1 MWNNYR
7 SCKISKISNY
17 IELIYT
23 NGAARLFTNR
33 TYEVAG
39 HVWHWQGSPGR
50 YYDIEGMPQLYGG
63 EWRPVP
69 GGTNLPG
76 AETITWTNLFY
87 GRTNQLELFRIRA
100 RVE

>member
-1 MWNNYR
+1 MKKLV
-7 SCKISKISNY
+7 STKFG
-17 IELIYT
+17 LIGGLLLACASGWGQT
-23 NGAARLFTNR
+23 
-33 TYEVAG
+33 
-39 HVWHWQGSPGR
+39 
-50 YYDIEGMPQLYGG
+50 PQLYGG